1 MKGIKSFIRKGVFV
15 VPYKAQLT
23 KKQCPKVKSGQA
35 GFCFG
40 KRTPLKF
47 IPTGVIVMGVLWLVF
62 FLLFAALSWCLK
74 VVICDYCQHCG
85 SEERPHFVTY
95 TFN

>member
-23 KKQCPKVKSGQA
+23 KKQKQCPKVKSGQA

-62 FLLFAALSWCLK
+62 FCCLQL
-74 VVICDYCQHCG
+74 CRG
-85 SEERPHFVTY
+85 A
-95 TFN
+95 

>member
-1 MKGIKSFIRKGVFV
+1 MSKSQVRTGRLLLWQKNPFKIHTNWSDCDGSALVGVF
-15 VPYKAQLT
+15 L
-23 KKQCPKVKSGQA
+23 
-35 GFCFG
+35 
-40 KRTPLKF
+40 
-47 IPTGVIVMGVLWLVF
+47 
-62 FLLFAALSWCLK
+62 LLFAALSWCLK